1 MASNLCKVCAMPV
14 TRRDLLLRSLT
25 GLAAFGIGK
34 PIAWAQALSPAPL
47 DLTRNVCTLTCAQ
60 TLGPCYYAANLVRRD
75 ITEGETGLPTLLS
88 FLVVDADTC
97 APIENAA
104 IDIWHTNAGGVYSA
118 PINQMCNPGNALA
131 RAKTFARGIQ
141 LTDASG
147 WAHFNSIFPGWYS
160 GRTTHIHAT
169 IRRNGT
175 EMVTTQFY
183 FDDSLSNFVY
193 KNHVNYL
200 SRPNRDTTN
209 TSDSV
214 IGGSASRV
222 APFLFTTKL
231 INDKSLVALK
241 VIAIRSSTTRCS
253 A

>member
-1 MASNLCKVCAMPV
+1 MPV
-14 TRRDLLLRSLT
+14 NRRDLILLS
-25 GLAAFGIGK
+25 LAAGVVR
-34 PIAWAQALSPAPL
+34 PIRAIAQAVTPL
-47 DLTRNVCTLTCAQ
+47 DITKNVCTLTCAQ
-60 TLGPCYYAANLVRRD
+60 TLGPCYYDANLIRRD
-75 ITEGETGLPTLLS
+75 ITEGEVGLPTLLS

-97 APIENAA
+97 TPIENAS
-104 IDIWHTNAGGVYSA
+104 IDIWHTNAGGIYSA

-131 RAKTFARGIQ
+131 RTKTFARGIQ
-141 LTDASG
+141 MTDATG

-169 IRRNGT
+169 VRRNGS

-183 FDDSLSNFVY
+183 FEDTLANFVY
-193 KNHVNYL
+193 RNHVNYL

-209 TSDSV
+209 STDNV
-214 IGGSASRV
+214 IGGNASRV
-222 APFLFTTKL
+222 TPFLFTTKL

-241 VIAIRSSTTRCS
+241 VIAIRSSATRCS

>member
-1 MASNLCKVCAMPV
+1 MAVPV
-14 TRRDLLLRSLT
+14 NRRDLIFLSLAAGVLRSIR
-25 GLAAFGIGK
+25 AI
-34 PIAWAQALSPAPL
+34 AQAVTPL
-47 DLTRNVCTLTCAQ
+47 DITKNVCTLTCAQ
-60 TLGPCYYAANLVRRD
+60 TLGPCYYAATLIRRD
-75 ITEGETGLPTLLS
+75 ITEGEVGLPTLLS

-97 APIENAA
+97 TPIENAS

-131 RAKTFARGIQ
+131 RTKTFARGIQ
-141 LTDASG
+141 MTDASG
-147 WAHFNSIFPGWYS
+147 WAHFNTIFPGWYS

-169 IRRNGT
+169 VRRSGS

-183 FDDSLSNFVY
+183 FEDSLANFVY
-193 KNHVNYL
+193 RNHINYL
-200 SRPNRDTTN
+200 TRPNRDTTN
-209 TSDSV
+209 STDGV

>member
-1 MASNLCKVCAMPV
+1 MIN
-14 TRRDLLLRSLT
+14 RRDLLVR
-25 GLAAFGIGK
+25 GLASAALVGFGFDKGK
-34 PIAWAQALSPAPL
+34 AWGQVLSPAPL
-47 DLTRNVCTLTCAQ
+47 DITRNVCTLTCAA

-88 FLVVDADTC
+88 FLIVDADTC
-97 APIENAA
+97 QPIENAS

-131 RAKTFARGIQ
+131 RTKTFTRGIQ
-141 LTDASG
+141 STDGNG
-147 WAHFNSIFPGWYS
+147 WAHFNTIFPGWYS

-169 IRRNGT
+169 IRRSGS
-175 EMVTTQFY
+175 EIVTTQFF
-183 FDDSLSNFVY
+183 FDDSLDDFVY
-193 KNHVNYL
+193 KNHPNYS

-209 TSDSV
+209 LTDGV

-222 APFLFTTKL
+222 SPFLFTSKL
-231 INDKSLVALK
+231 INGRSLVALK
-241 VIAIRSSTTRCS
+241 VIAIRSSATHCN